1 MDEMEKSDDMLVP
14 LSEGIEKNLAK
25 AAWKLSAGLL
35 NIPLQAIERHLS
47 EKKSDSDARIMVTQT
62 VAQRISEQLDVPE
75 EYVTLAVAK
84 SFGNIVQEQLNLD
97 SVFEKTQQ
105 SLQNTPQ
112 DETQPDH
119 DIGDISDDWL
129 NRFRESACQKSSE
142 EAQALF
148 SKVLAGEIRKP
159 GSFSLRALTTLSD
172 MDQNVAMIFKAFCS
186 LCLVNLDD
194 PKMYHLTQSKSHFKI
209 KDARIPI
216 IKDHL
221 YDVPAIGP
229 PYSDNILRAI
239 EDSKC
244 IYLMYGLRFEH
255 FKLLMEYNLI
265 VDHTDIDYYT
275 FWYNNEL
282 WGFLSPDA
290 YMPSASEDQ
299 KFVKLTGYALTN
311 VGIELFHIVE
321 FDTPTGY
328 WERISKFIQDFY
340 NVNLYKYPKP

>member
-112 DETQPDH
+112 DETQADRN
-119 DIGDISDDWL
+119 IEEISDDWL
-129 NRFRESACQKSSE
+129 NQFREYACQKSSE
-142 EAQALF
+142 EAQDLF

-186 LCLVNLDD
+186 LCLVNLDN
-194 PKMYHLTQSKSHFKI
+194 PRMYHLTQSKSHFKI

-216 IKDHL
+216 IN
-221 YDVPAIGP
+221 DV
-229 PYSDNILRAI
+229 
-239 EDSKC
+239 EESKL

-311 VGIELFHIVE
+311 VGAELFHIVE

-340 NVNLYKYPKP
+340 NVKLYKYPKHQSIFSSEESAVSGAVSTN